1 MQLLERIYQQALPA
15 LEGKR
20 VREVRI
26 GLGLLA
32 VELDDGSLAVSY
44 VLRDEL
50 PPGCTVIPADTPL
63 SGVEASE
70 MAVWAFKGRNPLL
83 SSLGVAVLNSAVDPV
98 AIERCSRDTLAELI
112 HTDDQIGMIGYIEPM
127 AQFLKS
133 WTAKE
138 LIIFDRSREPFGD
151 VYPESRQ
158 RELLPQCDILLVTGT
173 TLLNRSLDLI
183 LQQATNAREIIL
195 VGTSTPLYPE
205 AFRDTKVTQLAGSL
219 WRPEYRAAIFSAISE
234 ARGMR
239 VLSKYGKKVFL
250 AIPKGVIPSA
260 QK

>member
-1 MQLLERIYQQALPA
+1 MQLLERIYQQALPS

-20 VREVRI
+20 VSEVRI

-50 PPGCTVIPADTPL
+50 PPGCAVIPADTPL
-63 SGVEASE
+63 RGIAARE
-70 MAVWAFKGRNPLL
+70 MAAWAFKGVPNPLFT
-83 SSLGVAVLNSAVDPV
+83 SLGVAVLNSVVDPA
-98 AIERCSRDTLAELI
+98 AIERRSRDKLPELI
-112 HTDDQIGMIGYIEPM
+112 RPDDQIGMVGYIEPM
-127 AQFLKS
+127 AHFLKS
-133 WTAKE
+133 RTTKE
-138 LIIFDRSREPFGD
+138 LIIFDRSREQLGG

-173 TLLNRSLDLI
+173 TTLNRSLDAI
-183 LQQATNAREIIL
+183 LQHATNAREVIL

-219 WRPEYRAAIFSAISE
+219 WRQEHRAAIFSAVSE
-234 ARGMR
+234 GRGMR
-239 VLSKYGKKVFL
+239 ALSTYGTKVFL
-250 AIPKGVIPSA
+250 AVPKP
-260 QK
+260 